1 MKVERRVGKPAVP
14 YALADANGE
23 RVTSEDDQGRW
34 QLLVF
39 HRHLG

>member
-1 MKVERRVGKPAVP
+1 MNSKIGKPATP
-14 YALADANGE
+14 FELKD
-23 RVTSEDDQGRW
+23 TQGRVHRLEDELGHW

>member
-1 MKVERRVGKPAVP
+1 MTIRIGEAAAPIELVDTAGKTHH
-14 YALADANGE
+14 LADGF
-23 RVTSEDDQGRW
+23 GHW

>member
-1 MKVERRVGKPAVP
+1 MKSRVSKAAVP
-14 YALADANGE
+14 FELKDTAGNTHRL
-23 RVTSEDDQGRW
+23 EDDLGHW

>member
-1 MKVERRVGKPAVP
+1 MKNLIGKPAIT
-14 YALADANGE
+14 ANLKD
-23 RVTSEDDQGRW
+23 VDGRSYKIGSPDGNW

>member
-1 MKVERRVGKPAVP
+1 MKSMVGKPAILFELKDTKGNVHR
-14 YALADANGE
+14 L
-23 RVTSEDDQGRW
+23 EDELGHW

>member
-1 MKVERRVGKPAVP
+1 MNLMVGKSAVP
-14 YALADANGE
+14 FDLKDTAGKAHRL
-23 RVTSEDDQGRW
+23 EDNLGHW

>member
-1 MKVERRVGKPAVP
+1 MSLVNHPAPEFNLVDTAGNTHRVKDELG
-14 YALADANGE
+14 N
-23 RVTSEDDQGRW
+23 W

>member
-1 MKVERRVGKPAVP
+1 MTALKPGAP
-14 YALADANGE
+14 MLKFELLDIHGE
-23 RVTSEDDQGRW
+23 LHRAEDGLGRW

>member
-1 MKVERRVGKPAVP
+1 MKSKVGQPAVP
-14 YALADANGE
+14 FELKDTVGNIH
-23 RVTSEDDQGRW
+23 RLEDHPGHW

>member
-1 MKVERRVGKPAVP
+1 MKSKLGNPAVTFE
-14 YALADANGE
+14 LKDTNGDVH
-23 RVTSEDDQGRW
+23 RLEDGLGHW